1 MDEHKVVALR
11 ERVNQML
18 DDLHQ
23 SMDKEDNDLRG
34 SWNTELE
41 RSNHHRPLV
50 YPRKMIRK
58 AVQSYREKKYELK
71 PFTVLFTV
79 TVVTILVLKF
89 CASG

>member
-41 RSNHHRPLV
+41 RSNHHRPLI
-50 YPRKMIRK
+50 YPRKIIRK
-58 AVQSYREKKYELK
+58 TGQSYWKKVWNITMCSALIK
-71 PFTVLFTV
+71 
-79 TVVTILVLKF
+79 KK
-89 CASG
+89 C